1 MLNERHL
8 LTCFVSFTF
17 GHWWISRG
25 TTTGI
30 IFNLIQFIWIH
41 LSFSFLFF
49 FKVHVGDRRY
59 SGRHPVRRFLLHA
72 GKSSLVG
79 QQGQVSCRIAGS
91 QHRRIAGLM
100 ILCIFQSGRGQEG
113 VAVDPRAL
121 LRHRRGDGIDPDLRG
136 GDPTRETSRSTHP
149 QHLKDP
155 DFFQKSAKNFIESCR
170 NPKKS

>member
-91 QHRRIAGLM
+91 QDR
-100 ILCIFQSGRGQEG
+100 
-113 VAVDPRAL
+113 
-121 LRHRRGDGIDPDLRG
+121 GIDDFMYFSGWKRPGRCC
-136 GDPTRETSRSTHP
+136 SRSAGASTTSTRRWNRSWPPRRRPNERNKSVHTSSAP
-149 QHLKDP
+149 KRSW
-155 DFFQKSAKNFIESCR
+155 FFSEIC
-170 NPKKS
+170 